1 MCVHCSKDDDV
12 EWDSDSDGGGDDHDD
27 NVLFYHYHFLDT
39 PPKVADKLYW
49 MEKQKKIKC
58 CYKHLH
64 FVLCAWPSAIV
75 NCWICYLSIFTLSC
89 IDHKF
94 IFCKQN
100 WFVVLLL
107 ERYWLAFLLIS
118 LVNWKPGQWADAS
131 CRFLVIY
138 WKQRINEKHVFRI

>member
-12 EWDSDSDGGGDDHDD
+12 EWDSDGGGGDHDD

-49 MEKQKKIKC
+49 MEKQKKKIKC